1 VVTAEKDSKESSRLI
16 AYYSTTTK
24 QSIPKEELISHLN
37 NYLPDYMIPTVYIHL
52 DKFPL
57 TANGKI
63 DRKNLPVYNFC
74 PEEKEQAESPLNE
87 LEQEVRTIWENVLE
101 ISPIN
106 LHDDFL
112 ELGGQSILAMRIV
125 NEINTNF
132 DTNLSI
138 IDIFTDGYTVY
149 KLSKIIE
156 TALIN
161 QVSQNELKTILNEL
175 E

>member
-1 VVTAEKDSKESSRLI
+1 
-16 AYYSTTTK
+16 
-24 QSIPKEELISHLN
+24 
-37 NYLPDYMIPTVYIHL
+37 MIPTVYIHL

-138 IDIFTDGYTVY
+138 IDIFTEGYTVY